1 MALFSS
7 LFKVL
12 GKKKE
17 EPKAPSAPMASPA
30 SSQPVSHSPSGKTA
44 AGKAVPDALQ
54 KPMQFDEI
62 IAALQQIESIM
73 AEPVGET
80 APADVDATSDPLQT
94 VALGLSDLIQ
104 IVPSSFNKMPVAF
117 GDRAEIVIE
126 NLFSQMSRGKIET
139 TLGCLLAGVPKQYL
153 VNVDDLK
160 SEVKVSLPLP
170 LIVAAIDPDD
180 LKKRTAQQP
189 PEPMTGN
196 LPDLFER
203 ADQKEAPK
211 PAEAANP
218 TAPAIP
224 VPNVALEASP
234 KVESKAPPI
243 PEAKSEPQP
252 EEVPKSELR
261 IESRIE
267 PKPTSP
273 TELKPVAAAPAK
285 VSVSGAPVLLLK
297 GLDLNQV
304 SAEELMRVVDG
315 IGESMAQRIVEDRT
329 QNGPFFGLYDL
340 GRVPGIGSKIYEKIT
355 SQPWLE
361 EKYGQ
366 LQTVD
371 EILGRWTGRHPDLG
385 DVTAKF
391 KAIPGFE
398 GCMILHR
405 DGHLLATSWQIE
417 SPDRLQAMAPQ
428 MLKKVKHYM
437 RYIVQGETYS
447 VTIFIEGFSF
457 TFVESEDICFV
468 AVHNPKGLSRRH
480 IQIVNGL
487 GVALGRRFSGYR
499 GA

>member
-1 MALFSS
+1 M
-7 LFKVL
+7 
-12 GKKKE
+12 
-17 EPKAPSAPMASPA
+17 PSAFKS
-30 SSQPVSHSPSGKTA
+30 
-44 AGKAVPDALQ
+44 AVIPPDARV
-54 KPMQFDEI
+54 DV
-62 IAALQQIESIM
+62 
-73 AEPVGET
+73 PVEDIFGQLAKGKVE
-80 APADVDATSDPLQT
+80 
-94 VALGLSDLIQ
+94 
-104 IVPSSFNKMPVAF
+104 VPVNK
-117 GDRAEIVIE
+117 I
-126 NLFSQMSRGKIET
+126 
-139 TLGCLLAGVPKQYL
+139 LANVPKQYIASGAILDTKAL
-153 VNVDDLK
+153 VV
-160 SEVKVSLPLP
+160 LPLSI
-170 LIVAAIDPDD
+170 IVTAIPPDE
-180 LKKRTAQQP
+180 LKKRTAEQP
-189 PEPMTGN
+189 AEPMARN

-211 PAEAANP
+211 PIAAAIS
-218 TAPAIP
+218 TTPAIP
-224 VPNVALEASP
+224 VPKAAPEASP
-234 KVESKAPPI
+234 KVEPKAPLV
-243 PEAKSEPQP
+243 PEAKLAPQP

-267 PKPTSP
+267 PKPTP
-273 TELKPVAAAPAK
+273 QIELKPAAAAPAK
-285 VSVSGAPVLLLK
+285 VSMSGAPVLLLK

-329 QNGPFFGLYDL
+329 RNGPFFGLYDL

-355 SQPWLE
+355 NQPWLE

-366 LQTVD
+366 LQMVD

-398 GCMILHR
+398 GCVILHR
-405 DGHLLATSWQIE
+405 DGHLLATSWQVE

-428 MLKKVKHYM
+428 ILKKVKHYM

-468 AVHNPKGLSRRH
+468 AVHTPKGLSRRH